1 MIHPVPATTA
11 PEEGG
16 GSLVELD
23 LIERSLVQNTTEA
36 RERSGSEVDCLTLD
50 WGLRVRASPASLRCG
65 P

>member
-11 PEEGG
+11 PEEGC

-36 RERSGSEVDCLTLD
+36 RERSGSVVDCLTLD
-50 WGLRVRASPASLRCG
+50 
-65 P
+65 